1 MGAGE
6 DLRTVVVLVAV
17 GESVR
22 GACFVVVVGNK
33 LGVIAGVFVVL
44 VDVGLGEQPLN
55 TGPGGAPA
63 AGTTLLNLNAG
74 PVTPG
79 TGSASSCSQLEE
91 MSPATRLSDTDTV
104 TVEDQLTRGVKP
116 LQPEA
121 GMLLAQEL
129 AKHAMCASV
138 TAPGY
143 STIAARSPL
152 RMVGW
157 LT

>member
-1 MGAGE
+1 M
-6 DLRTVVVLVAV
+6 VVVLVAV

-22 GACFVVVVGNK
+22 GACAAVDVGNK

-44 VDVGLGEQPLN
+44 VVVSCKPQPLN
-55 TGPGGAPA
+55 TGPGDAPA
-63 AGTTLLNLNAG
+63 AGATLLNLNAG
-74 PVTPG
+74 PATPG
-79 TGSASSCSQLEE
+79 KGSASSCIQLEE
-91 MSPATRLSDTDTV
+91 TSLAASGRLVDTDAV

-121 GMLLAQEL
+121 GMLPVQEL

>member
-1 MGAGE
+1 M
-6 DLRTVVVLVAV
+6 
-17 GESVR
+17 
-22 GACFVVVVGNK
+22 
-33 LGVIAGVFVVL
+33 
-44 VDVGLGEQPLN
+44 
-55 TGPGGAPA
+55 
-63 AGTTLLNLNAG
+63 NLNAG
-74 PVTPG
+74 PATPG

-91 MSPATRLSDTDTV
+91 TSPATRGRLVDTDAV
-104 TVEDQLTRGVKP
+104 TVEDQLTMGVKP

-121 GMLLAQEL
+121 GMLPVQEL

-157 LT
+157 LTKRAPAGPGAVALQVTSMLSAELAGRAPRSRQPPPPVQAALGYPVHDPTRVPSQ